1 MIGCVRAARIRNGEK
16 ALFQQVC
23 VCASQLNSQRCVD
36 GAVNAMV
43 SKEEEKEIWMHGLL
57 W

>member
-1 MIGCVRAARIRNGEK
+1 MRAARIRNGEK